1 MSGNPGV
8 LHQQL
13 AEAQDML
20 SLASGVGFAGQT
32 MNAGLPYSGGVL
44 GAPPQ
49 SFNQPRSIMTAG
61 GGNRPQ
67 NVGARASYNS
77 GGKRGQT
84 S

>member
-8 LHQQL
+8 LHHQL

-44 GAPPQ
+44 GAPP
-49 SFNQPRSIMTAG
+49 
-61 GGNRPQ
+61 
-67 NVGARASYNS
+67 
-77 GGKRGQT
+77 
-84 S
+84 